1 MSTMSRRSL
10 AVAALLLVAAGC
22 GKEDGSAETD
32 QAGQELR
39 EAHEKV
45 SENSQALARNQDEI
59 EQKKRDILQDQQTL
73 ADKQKLLEQQQV
85 ALGSSQGQLV
95 EARVA
100 YAAAIKQRL
109 AKLDASL
116 ATLATRTDA
125 RSKDA
130 ATGLRARRDQL
141 SAKLDAMAG
150 TPDAALNQYTSDV
163 DVMFDAIERDRGKAG
178 E

>member
-1 MSTMSRRSL
+1 MSTPYRCSL
-10 AVAALLLVAAGC
+10 AVAVLLAAGSC
-22 GKEDGSAETD
+22 GKEDSSAETD
-32 QAGQELR
+32 QAGRDLR
-39 EAHEKV
+39 EAHDKV

-59 EQKKRDILQDQQTL
+59 EQKKRDILSDQQAL
-73 ADKQKLLEQQQV
+73 ADKQKLLEKQQ
-85 ALGSSQGQLV
+85 AELGSSQGQLQ

-100 YAAAIKQRL
+100 YAAAIKERL

-141 SAKLDAMAG
+141 AAKLDAMAT
-150 TPDAALNQYTSDV
+150 TPDASWNQYTKDI
-163 DVMFDAIERDRGKAG
+163 DVMFEAIERDRRAADK
-178 E
+178 